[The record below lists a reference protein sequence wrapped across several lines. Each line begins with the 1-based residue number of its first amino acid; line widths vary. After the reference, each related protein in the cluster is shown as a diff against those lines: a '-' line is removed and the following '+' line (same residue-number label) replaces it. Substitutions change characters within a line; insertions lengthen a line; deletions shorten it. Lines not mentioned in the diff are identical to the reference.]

1 MSPKYRLLLAVLL
14 TLLAFYSQVLRAQT
28 KKFEQAYS
36 VKNASNCN
44 CSLFVTQLITNSS
57 ACDKK
62 DGAISI
68 STTGGSGDFT
78 YQWKNQANEVVSSSK
93 DLTGALPGGYFL
105 EVTDLQ
111 SPYCGKYMYGFTINS
126 NLILNPAHTD
136 VTNCAVANG
145 TITPTVT
152 GGSGIYTYRW
162 KMTDGTE
169 VTTKNL
175 TGLKAGSYFLV
186 ATDAKLGC
194 SVSASVYVRAST
206 PLTISQNSLT
216 PNTSCAS
223 PNGGVD
229 VRVAGGSGQY
239 QFYWYDLASYGVVS
253 DKEDLTAIKGADY
266 SVYVSDKVS
275 GCSGYQYYTVADQTV
290 RPQFSLKDIK
300 PNTQCSSPFDG
311 AATLEITGSTGP
323 YDVTWLKNGETVST
337 QQNPTGLSSGVYSFT
352 ITDSQTKC
360 QTLVPATDPNA
371 LTIADESIP
380 HIKVNLDL
388 ALDNTQCIKFDGALS
403 VSVDDP
409 KVPYTLSW
417 TGPNNFTSTQASLTG
432 LAAGN
437 YFLTVEASCNK
448 PPVIAQPSPTVETAR
463 VTLDLLALTTDPD
476 NNLDPSS
483 FAILDQ
489 PLSKAKAVLTPDHM
503 LDIDYNGI
511 TFSGT
516 DQVKVKACDFL
527 SACTERTLS
536 WTVDVKTEAPLTK
549 AGEVIVHNA
558 VAPNSPGDNHYMR
571 IVNLPADNKVS
582 IFNRWGDLV
591 FGTQNYN
598 DETPGK
604 RFEGFS
610 SDGKSLP
617 SGTYFYK
624 IEFADGRS
632 AMTGYLALKQ

>member
-1 MSPKYRLLLAVLL
+1 ML
-14 TLLAFYSQVLRAQT
+14 TLLAFYSQVVRAQT

-68 STTGGSGDFT
+68 TTTGGSGDFL
-78 YQWKNQANEVVSSSK
+78 YQWKTQGGVVVSSLK
-93 DLTGALPGGYFL
+93 NLAGVLPGSYFL
-105 EVTDLQ
+105 EITDIQ
-111 SPYCGKYMYGFTINS
+111 SPYCGTYVYGFTVNS
-126 NLILNPAHTD
+126 NLILNAAHTD
-136 VTNCAVANG
+136 VTNCALANG
-145 TITPTVT
+145 SITPTIT
-152 GGSGIYTYRW
+152 GGSGSYTYKW
-162 KMTDGTE
+162 KMADGTE

-194 SVSASVYVRAST
+194 SVSASVYVRAINT
-206 PLTISQNSLT
+206 LTVSQNSLT
-216 PNTSCAS
+216 ANTSCS
-223 PNGGVD
+223 TPNGGVD

-239 QFYWYDLASYGVVS
+239 QFYWYDLESYGVVS
-253 DKEDLTAIKGADY
+253 DKEDLAGMKGANY
-266 SVYVSDKVS
+266 SVFVTDKVS
-275 GCSGYQYYTVADQTV
+275 GCSGYQYYTVAEQTV
-290 RPQFSLKDIK
+290 APQFSLKDIK
-300 PNTQCSSPFDG
+300 PNTQCSGPFDG
-311 AATLEITGSTGP
+311 AATLEVTGSSGP
-323 YDVTWLKNGETVST
+323 YDVTWAKKGEIVSS

-360 QTLVPATDPNA
+360 KTVVPDTDPRA
-371 LTIADESIP
+371 LMIADESIP
-380 HIKVNLDL
+380 HLKVNLDL
-388 ALDNTQCIKFDGALS
+388 AQDNTQCVNFDGALS

-409 KVPYTLSW
+409 QVPYTISW
-417 TGPNNFTSTQASLTG
+417 TGPNNFTSTKASLTG
-432 LAAGN
+432 LSAGN

-448 PPVIAQPSPTVETAR
+448 PPVIAQPNPKLETNTI
-463 VTLDLLALTTDPD
+463 TLDLLALTSDPD
-476 NNLDPSS
+476 NNLDPSTI
-483 FAILDQ
+483 ALVDQ
-489 PLSKAKAVLTPDHM
+489 PLSKASAVVNPDHT
-503 LDIDYNGI
+503 LNIDYTGI
-511 TFSGT
+511 TFKGT
-516 DQVKVKACDFL
+516 DQVTVKACDVL
-527 SACTERTLS
+527 SACTERILS
-536 WTVDVKTEAPLTK
+536 WTVDVKPETLASK
-549 AGEVIVHNA
+549 KGEVIVHNA

-571 IVNLPADNKVS
+571 IVNLPTDNKVT

-632 AMTGYLALKQ
+632 ALTGYLALKQ

>member
-1 MSPKYRLLLAVLL
+1 ML

-68 STTGGSGDFT
+68 STTGGSGDFL
-78 YQWKNQANEVVSSSK
+78 YQWKTQAGDVVSSLK
-93 DLTGALPGGYFL
+93 NLTGVSPGSYFL
-105 EVTDLQ
+105 EITDIQ
-111 SPYCGKYMYGFTINS
+111 APYCGAYVYGFTVSS
-126 NLILNPAHTD
+126 NLILNTAHTD

-145 TITPTVT
+145 SITPTVN
-152 GGSGIYTYRW
+152 GGSGVYTYRW
-162 KMTDGTE
+162 KMPDGTE
-169 VTTKNL
+169 VTAKNL
-175 TGLKAGSYFLV
+175 TGLKAGSYFLL

-194 SVSASVYVRAST
+194 SVSASVYIRANNL
-206 PLTISQNSLT
+206 LTISQNSLT
-216 PNTSCAS
+216 SNTSCAT

-239 QFYWYDLASYGVVS
+239 QFYWYDLESFGVVS
-253 DKEDLTAIKGADY
+253 SKEDLAGVKGADY
-266 SVYVSDKVS
+266 SVFVSDKVS
-275 GCSGYQYYTVADQTV
+275 GCSGYQYYTVAEQTAH
-290 RPQFSLKDIK
+290 PQFALKDITA
-300 PNTQCSSPFDG
+300 NTQCSSPFDG
-311 AATLEITGSTGP
+311 AATLEITGSSGP
-323 YDVTWLKNGETVST
+323 FEVTWLKNDAVVST

-360 QTLVPATDPNA
+360 QTSVADT

-380 HIKVNLDL
+380 RIKVNLDVNQ
-388 ALDNTQCIKFDGALS
+388 DNTQCVKFDGALS
-403 VSVDDP
+403 VSVEDP
-409 KVPYTLSW
+409 KVPYTISW
-417 TGPNNFTSTQASLTG
+417 TGPNNFTSRNASLTG

-448 PPVIAQPSPTVETAR
+448 PPVIAQPSPTWETR
-463 VTLDLLALTTDPD
+463 QLTLDLLALTTDPD

-483 FAILDQ
+483 FAIMDQ
-489 PLSKAKAVLTPDHM
+489 PLSKAKAALTPDHM
-503 LDIDYNGI
+503 LDVNYDGI
-511 TFSGT
+511 TFRGT
-516 DQVKVKACDFL
+516 DQVKVRACDFL
-527 SACTERTLS
+527 SACTERILS
-536 WTVDVKTEAPLTK
+536 WTVDLKAETSVTKT
-549 AGEVIVHNA
+549 GEVVVHNA

-571 IVNLPADNKVS
+571 IVNLPVDNKVS

-632 AMTGYLALKQ
+632 ALTGYLALKQ

>member
-14 TLLAFYSQVLRAQT
+14 TLLAFYSQIVRAQT

-68 STTGGSGDFT
+68 STTGGSGDFL
-78 YQWKNQANEVVSSSK
+78 YQWKNQSGIVVASTK
-93 DLTGALPGGYFL
+93 DLTGVLPGSYFL
-105 EVTDLQ
+105 EVTDIQ
-111 SPYCGKYMYGFTINS
+111 SPYCGTYIYGFTVNS
-126 NLILNPAHTD
+126 NLILNAAHTD

-145 TITPTVT
+145 SITPTVT
-152 GGSGIYTYRW
+152 GGSGTYTYRW

-175 TGLKAGSYFLV
+175 TGLKAGSYLLV

-194 SVSASVYVRAST
+194 SVSASVYVRT
-206 PLTISQNSLT
+206 NNPLTVNQNSLT
-216 PNTSCAS
+216 SNTSCAT

-253 DKEDLTAIKGADY
+253 DKEDLTGMKGADY
-266 SVYVSDKVS
+266 SVFVSDKVS
-275 GCSGYQYYTVADQTV
+275 GCSGYQYYTVPEQTV
-290 RPQFSLKDIK
+290 HPQFSLKDITA
-300 PNTQCSSPFDG
+300 NTQCSSPFNG
-311 AATLEITGSTGP
+311 AVTLEITGSSGP
-323 YDVTWLKNGETVST
+323 FEVTWQKNDETVST
-337 QQNPTGLSSGVYSFT
+337 LQNPTNLNSGVYSFI

-360 QTLVPATDPNA
+360 QTIVPDTDPNA
-371 LTIADESIP
+371 LTITDESIP
-380 HIKVNLDL
+380 HIKVNLDVVQ
-388 ALDNTQCIKFDGALS
+388 DNTQCIKFDGALS

-409 KVPYTLSW
+409 KVPYTISW
-417 TGPNNFTSTQASLTG
+417 TGPNNFTSSKASLTG

-448 PPVIAQPSPTVETAR
+448 PPVIAQPSPTLETNQI
-463 VTLDLLALTTDPD
+463 TLDLLALTTDPD
-476 NNLDPSS
+476 NNLDPTT
-483 FAILDQ
+483 FAIVDQ
-489 PLSKAKAVLTPDHM
+489 PLSKARAVINSDHT

-511 TFSGT
+511 TFKGT
-516 DQVKVKACDFL
+516 DQVNVKACDVL
-527 SACTERTLS
+527 SACTERILS
-536 WTVDVKTEAPLTK
+536 WTVDVKVEAPVTK
-549 AGEVIVHNA
+549 TGEVIVHNA

-571 IVNLPADNKVS
+571 IMNLPVDNKVS

-632 AMTGYLALKQ
+632 ALTGYLALKQ

>member
-1 MSPKYRLLLAVLL
+1 LAVLL
-14 TLLAFYSQVLRAQT
+14 TLLAFYSQVVRAQT

-68 STTGGSGDFT
+68 STTGGSGDFL
-78 YQWKNQANEVVSSSK
+78 YKWKTQAGVVVSSLK
-93 DLTGALPGGYFL
+93 DLTGVLPGSYFL
-105 EVTDLQ
+105 EVTDIQ
-111 SPYCGKYMYGFTINS
+111 SPYCGTYMYGFTVNS
-126 NLILNPAHTD
+126 NLVLNTAHTD

-145 TITPTVT
+145 SITPTVT
-152 GGSGIYTYRW
+152 GGSGVYTYRW

-194 SVSASVYVRAST
+194 SVSASVYVRANN
-206 PLTISQNSLT
+206 PLTINQNSLT
-216 PNTSCAS
+216 PNTSCAT

-239 QFYWYDLASYGVVS
+239 QFYWYDLESFGVVS
-253 DKEDLTAIKGADY
+253 DKEDLTGIKGADY
-266 SVYVSDKVS
+266 SVFVSDKVS
-275 GCSGYQYYTVADQTV
+275 GCSGYQYYTVAEQTV

-311 AATLEITGSTGP
+311 AATLEITGSSGP
-323 YDVTWLKNGETVST
+323 YDVTWLKNGETVTT
-337 QQNPTGLSSGVYSFT
+337 QQNPTNLNRGVYSFT

-360 QTLVPATDPNA
+360 QTFVPDT
-371 LTIADESIP
+371 LTIADASIP
-380 HIKVNLDL
+380 HIKVTLDV
-388 ALDNTQCIKFDGALS
+388 AQDNTQCIKFDGALS

-417 TGPNNFTSTQASLTG
+417 TGPNNFTSSKASLTG

-448 PPVIAQPSPTVETAR
+448 PPVIAQPNPTLETR
-463 VTLDLLALTTDPD
+463 QITLDLLALTTDPD
-476 NNLDPSS
+476 NNLDPSA
-483 FAILDQ
+483 FAIVDQ
-489 PLSKAKAVLTPDHM
+489 PLSKAHAVINPDHT
-503 LDIDYNGI
+503 LDIDYAGI
-511 TFSGT
+511 SFRGT
-516 DQVKVKACDFL
+516 DQVKVKACDVL

-536 WTVDVKTEAPLTK
+536 WTVDVNAEASAAKT
-549 AGEVIVHNA
+549 GEVIVHNA
-558 VAPNSPGDNHYMR
+558 VAPNSSGDNHYMR
-571 IVNLPADNKVS
+571 IVNLPTDNKVS

-591 FGTQNYN
+591 YGTQNYN

-604 RFEGFS
+604 RFEGLS

-632 AMTGYLALKQ
+632 ALTGYLALKQ